1 MEIRQAQHD
10 DIPGIVAFTTDTFDW
25 GDYIPDAIEEWIDD
39 RDGVAMV
46 AIENGEPVGLART
59 VLLTPTEAWA
69 HGVRVHPD
77 HRGKEIAGAL
87 AEALID
93 WARSVGVQVVRLL
106 IEDDNDASVRHVEKV
121 GFRRTVRIVRAVRSV
136 GEATANPKGNGVSH
150 GPSTL
155 KAKPARTPDVPL
167 VMAAWESSE
176 SGRAVRGLFGVG
188 WRFRTLRPPDVR
200 SAAERSHLWEIGSSW
215 AITSSIEP
223 SFQIAMFETRPDE
236 AYDAIRALI
245 DTANHRGAESMSIW
259 LAPLDWL
266 IQAARRAGCDID
278 PSSIWE
284 YAL

>member
-1 MEIRQAQHD
+1 MEIRRAQHT
-10 DIPGIVAFTTDTFDW
+10 DIPGIISFTTDTFEW
-25 GDYIPDAIEEWIDD
+25 GDYIPDVIEEWIDD
-39 RDGVAMV
+39 PEGIAMV
-46 AIENGEPVGLART
+46 AIDDGRPVGLART
-59 VLLTPTEAWA
+59 VLLTSSEAWA

-87 AEALID
+87 AEALME
-93 WARSVGVQVVRLL
+93 WARTQGVQVVRLL
-106 IEDDNDASVRHVEKV
+106 IEDDNVASARHVEKV

-136 GEATANPKGNGVSH
+136 GEATANPKGNGVGH

-155 KAKPARTPDVPL
+155 KAKPARSPDVPL
-167 VMAAWESSE
+167 VMASWGSSE
-176 SGRAVRGLFGVG
+176 PGRALRGLFGMG
-188 WRFRTLRPPDVR
+188 WRFRTLRAPDVR
-200 SAAERSHLWEIGSSW
+200 SAAERSNLWEIGSSW

-223 SFQIAMFETRPDE
+223 SFQIAMLDTRPDE

-245 DTANHRGAESMSIW
+245 DTANNRGAESMSMW

-284 YAL
+284 YPL